1 MNTKNML
8 RLVSVI
14 IFTTSIVITALLAP
28 MSAWTPVSSTSA
40 LLLAFFLAGIFWATI
55 APSSSSG
62 DDAVVLASVG
72 PSVIFFAVLVPW
84 GAASLCVAFIGPT
97 SIAWIMNALAICGFA
112 VAVILL
118 KVTSGVIKRVATL
131 YVGSSA
137 RTDWIIKLEVISDST
152 SNSLF
157 KQRIIKLADSL
168 RYAASATPGSK
179 EEHGKA
185 IAEQLSTLEREIA
198 IQDGDGELCI
208 QTLERLF
215 FQREAELKRLRS
227 KN

>member
-14 IFTTSIVITALLAP
+14 IFTTSLVITALLAP
-28 MSAWTPVSSTSA
+28 MSAWTPVSFTSA

-55 APSSSSG
+55 ASSSSSG

-72 PSVIFFAVLVPW
+72 PSVILFAVLVPW
-84 GAASLCVAFIGPT
+84 GAVSLCVAFIGPT
-97 SIAWIMNALAICGFA
+97 NIAWIMNALAICGFA
-112 VAVILL
+112 VVVIFL
-118 KVTSGVIKRVATL
+118 KVTSGVTKRVAAL
-131 YVGSSA
+131 YVGPSA

-152 SNSLF
+152 SNILI
-157 KQRIIKLADSL
+157 KQRLIKLADSL
-168 RYAASATPGSK
+168 RYGASATPGST

-198 IQDGDGELCI
+198 LQDGDVEPSI

-215 FQREAELKRLRS
+215 FQREAELKRMRS